1 MFSFFQARKPRR
13 YNHKAQYQKNTSEN
27 KEANERRIS
36 FTQKKITNEMYDRY
50 DRIPFSDIKKAGRNR
65 IMTKAIILAVILSLL
80 IIYFD
85 KLEDLLSKLE

>member
-13 YNHKAQYQKNTSEN
+13 YKHKAQYQKSTSEK
-27 KEANERRIS
+27 KEANERTIS
-36 FTQKKITNEMYDRY
+36 FTQKKFTNEMYDRY

>member
-1 MFSFFQARKPRR
+1 
-13 YNHKAQYQKNTSEN
+13 
-27 KEANERRIS
+27 
-36 FTQKKITNEMYDRY
+36 MYYLY
-50 DRIPFSDIKKAGRNR
+50 DRIPFRDIKKAVRNR

>member
-1 MFSFFQARKPRR
+1 MFSFFQARRPRQ
-13 YNHKAQYQKNTSEN
+13 YNHKPQYQKSTSGK

-50 DRIPFSDIKKAGRNR
+50 DRIPFSDIRKAGRNR

-85 KLEDLLSKLE
+85 KFEDLLSKLE